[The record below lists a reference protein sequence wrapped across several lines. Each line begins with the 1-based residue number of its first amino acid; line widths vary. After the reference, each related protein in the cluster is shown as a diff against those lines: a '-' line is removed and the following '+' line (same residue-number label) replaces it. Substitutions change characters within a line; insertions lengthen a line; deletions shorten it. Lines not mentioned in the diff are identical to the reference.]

1 MTDKE
6 RPKSQLA
13 QKVDSARQE
22 MKKKEGEI
30 RKKIFAGQLEALLN
44 RQGGHIDT
52 VIGRR
57 LADPADP
64 RKVLQGKA
72 EGKHGGFKKWEIQKI
87 WAPRVDAEGKPFVPK
102 NVVSPQQIRRQQL
115 KEANKWMN
123 ENYPGED
130 RRTRRKL
137 AKARLKNFRATEKS
151 LNKGLSTSPAP
162 SAAPK

>member
-44 RQGGHIDT
+44 RQGGHIHT

-57 LADPADP
+57 LADPGDP
-64 RKVLQGKA
+64 RKILQGKA
-72 EGKHGGFKKWEIQKI
+72 AGKHGGFKKWEIQKI
-87 WAPRVDAEGKPFVPK
+87 WAPKLDAEGKPFVPK
-102 NVVSPQQIRRQQL
+102 NEVSPQQIRRQQL